1 LLDHSIIH
9 HLKQETL
16 LGRKLPKHFVRKV
29 HSGYRSCLS
38 SNTNPFSMTRTKM
51 YLLIALVVLAVLAN
65 ASGGLQDL
73 FGISIFGVSKEH
85 GWADGLFLMLAAI
98 LVSLTLK

>member
-1 LLDHSIIH
+1 
-9 HLKQETL
+9 
-16 LGRKLPKHFVRKV
+16 
-29 HSGYRSCLS
+29 
-38 SNTNPFSMTRTKM
+38 MTRTKT

-65 ASGGLQDL
+65 ASGGLRDMV
-73 FGISIFGVSKEH
+73 GISIFGASKEH

>member
-16 LGRKLPKHFVRKV
+16 LGRKLHKHFVRKV
-29 HSGYRSCLS
+29 HSRYRTCLFL
-38 SNTNPFSMTRTKM
+38 NTNPFSMTRTKM
-51 YLLIALVVLAVLAN
+51 YILIALVVLAVLAN

-85 GWADGLFLMLAAI
+85 GWADGLFLLLAAI
-98 LVSLTLK
+98 LASLTLR